1 MPNTLKL
8 HDNIFNT
15 IASYPLAPRTCNIY
29 SRHRVAASILSDNT
43 LRIRYSNTEMEIL
56 KKFRENEDPTLGQI
70 DGKSIETLHKE
81 ELIKEA
87 KKRGVDPIN
96 LCNLG
101 AIDPRQENLCVIL
114 HYAEEVKNK
123 AVPSGSAEPAENTG
137 AEPPRKKAKA
147 ATTEVS
153 FIIFFNFSFFNLR
166 SCSLMMKDS
175 VSFPVCK

>member
-1 MPNTLKL
+1 M
-8 HDNIFNT
+8 
-15 IASYPLAPRTCNIY
+15 
-29 SRHRVAASILSDNT
+29 
-43 LRIRYSNTEMEIL
+43 EMEIL

-70 DGKSIETLHKE
+70 DGKSIETFNKE

-87 KKRGVDPIN
+87 KKRGVDPLN

-123 AVPSGSAEPAENTG
+123 AVPSGSAEPAENTS

-153 FIIFFNFSFFNLR
+153 FIIYFNFF
-166 SCSLMMKDS
+166 C
-175 VSFPVCK
+175 